1 VLPGCVPLRS
11 ELSARYE
18 QQGYWTG
25 ERLGDL
31 LAHWAEAD
39 PGRIALVTETA
50 RWTYAE
56 LAARSRRV
64 AGGFQRLGVAPRD
77 RVVVQLTNSPEF
89 VIVSFALFQVG
100 AIPVYALPAHRQKE
114 IAELVALTDAVGY
127 VVPGTFQGFDY
138 RALAAEVAAGAPG
151 LRHVVV
157 AGDAGPFVG
166 LDALD
171 DPDAELV
178 RPDPAEVAFFLLSG
192 GTTGTP
198 KLIGRTHRDY
208 ALQLRTTA
216 GAVGV
221 DERAVYLAA
230 VPAAHNAA
238 LGCPGVLG
246 TLRVGGKVV
255 LGQTASPDDVF
266 GLIEREGVTHTTLMP
281 PVVTLWLEMAPLFG
295 ADLSGLVLQVGGA
308 MLNPDVA
315 QAVITDLGCRLTHW
329 FGMAEGPLCYTR
341 LDDPPD
347 VAVATQGRP
356 LLAADEIRIVDDAD
370 ADVAPGEAGE
380 LLYRGPTTIAGYYRA
395 PDHNARAFTTDG
407 FLRTGDLAR
416 TVDGNLVIVGRVK
429 DIINRGGEKVS
440 AEEVESHLL
449 DHPAVRGVAVVAI
462 PDRLMGEKT
471 CAVVTPAGDPPALT
485 DLRHF
490 LQARGLADYKL
501 PDRLWLVE
509 SFPHTNVGK
518 IDKRALRAL
527 VTSSAYPGGTTPPD
541 PPVGA

>member
-1 VLPGCVPLRS
+1 
-11 ELSARYE
+11 
-18 QQGYWTG
+18 
-25 ERLGDL
+25 
-31 LAHWAEAD
+31 
-39 PGRIALVTETA
+39 
-50 RWTYAE
+50 
-56 LAARSRRV
+56 
-64 AGGFQRLGVAPRD
+64 
-77 RVVVQLTNSPEF
+77 
-89 VIVSFALFQVG
+89 
-100 AIPVYALPAHRQKE
+100 
-114 IAELVALTDAVGY
+114 
-127 VVPGTFQGFDY
+127 
-138 RALAAEVAAGAPG
+138 
-151 LRHVVV
+151 
-157 AGDAGPFVG
+157 
-166 LDALD
+166 
-171 DPDAELV
+171 
-178 RPDPAEVAFFLLSG
+178 
-192 GTTGTP
+192 
-198 KLIGRTHRDY
+198 
-208 ALQLRTTA
+208 
-216 GAVGV
+216 
-221 DERAVYLAA
+221 
-230 VPAAHNAA
+230 
-238 LGCPGVLG
+238 
-246 TLRVGGKVV
+246 
-255 LGQTASPDDVF
+255 
-266 GLIEREGVTHTTLMP
+266 
-281 PVVTLWLEMAPLFG
+281 
-295 ADLSGLVLQVGGA
+295 
-308 MLNPDVA
+308 
-315 QAVITDLGCRLTHW
+315 
-329 FGMAEGPLCYTR
+329 MAEGPLCYTR